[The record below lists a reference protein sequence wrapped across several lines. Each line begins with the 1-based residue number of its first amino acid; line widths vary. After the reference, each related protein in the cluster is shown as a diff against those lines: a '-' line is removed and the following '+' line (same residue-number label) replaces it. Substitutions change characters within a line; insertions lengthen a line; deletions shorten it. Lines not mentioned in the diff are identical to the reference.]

1 MRIGFIGPAE
11 GDVDALRE
19 ALDFL
24 LGDAEADSVIYMG
37 EDDTADLLA
46 EETRSAAMGGVDGTF
61 LGAALDVALSGTPA
75 EIAKLLAADAELERI
90 ERLLVL
96 PPPPMRAIEM
106 LDDRIILLVHDK
118 AVLGE
123 DDIVNASVIVFGR
136 SKELMLKR
144 FGARYFFTPGP
155 LSQGQVGLLEREGD
169 GRLAAAAFDL
179 SGRPLWREVLQW
191 RTSKVMVAT

>member
-11 GDVDALRE
+11 GDVEALRE

-24 LGDAEADSVIYMG
+24 LGDAGADSVIYMG
-37 EDDTADLLA
+37 EDDTADQLA
-46 EETRSAAMGGVDGTF
+46 EEARRAATGGADGTF
-61 LGAALDVALSGTPA
+61 LGAARELAMSGTPEQISALLGA
-75 EIAKLLAADAELERI
+75 EEDLEKLSALRI
-90 ERLLVL
+90 L
-96 PPPPMRAIEM
+96 PPSPMRAVEM
-106 LDDRIILLVHDK
+106 LDDRIVLLVHDK
-118 AVLGE
+118 AVLAE

-155 LSQGQVGLLEREGD
+155 LNQGQVGLLEREGD

-191 RTSKVMVAT
+191 RTAKIMVAT